1 VTDPFT
7 AYLGIKAARA
17 WVPYA
22 VGGGLGLVVG
32 IGIAVAAWVW
42 QGREIDSLAGQLT
55 AMTDQRDTA
64 RQSRDMA
71 AADAQRWMAASE
83 ARSRVI
89 EARNAEIEAQR
100 ADLIAT
106 EMLLDQANE
115 AADREAADLKAKI
128 RTLKEKA
135 DANPDQ
141 VRPLGPIARDAA
153 KLLQSR

>member
-1 VTDPFT
+1 MIDPFT
-7 AYLGIKAARA
+7 AYAALQTGRK
-17 WVPYA
+17 WLPYA

-42 QGREIDSLAGQLT
+42 QGQEIDSLAGQLT

-106 EMLLDQANE
+106 EMLLEQANQ
-115 AADREAADLKAKI
+115 AADREAADLKARIK
-128 RTLKEKA
+128 TLKEKA

-141 VRPLGPIARDAA
+141 VRRLGPLARDAA
-153 KLLQSR
+153 KLLKP